1 MAEGTKTSW
10 EIPLLNRLTS
20 RAGTTPLK
28 EQHMCVCV
36 CLRVCAT
43 MSEEVLDEGSHQLH
57 PQLDVAVGLLE
68 GGAGHLGGALVQH
81 LLLLQSKTPLCPI
94 ARLFVLAAGG
104 IF

>member
-1 MAEGTKTSW
+1 MELKLVS
-10 EIPLLNRLTS
+10 LTS

-28 EQHMCVCV
+28 EPHMCVC
-36 CLRVCAT
+36 VCAT

-81 LLLLQSKTPLCPI
+81 LLLLQSKTSLCSI
-94 ARLFVLAAGG
+94 ARLFVLVAGG
-104 IF
+104 SF